1 MGTLRLLEIVRDLAK
16 HPKLL
21 HVGSS
26 ELFGRPDTAPQNEST
41 AFRPVSPYGVA
52 KAFATRMVQVYRET
66 YGLYACNAIC
76 YNHESPRRGQS
87 FVTRKITSGV
97 AAIVAKKSK
106 SLVLGSL
113 DAERDWGYALST
125 SKACGE

>member
-1 MGTLRLLEIVRDLAK
+1 MWAAASCSDGQTL
-16 HPKLL
+16 HHKL
-21 HVGSS
+21 S
-26 ELFGRPDTAPQNEST
+26 RP
-41 AFRPVSPYGVA
+41 AFRPVSPYGAGQSLRDSHGAGVS
-52 KAFATRMVQVYRET
+52 RDLP
-66 YGLYACNAIC
+66 GLYACNAIC

-113 DAERDWGYALST
+113 DAQRDWGYAPEYVEGYV
-125 SKACGE
+125 ANDAA